1 MSRKGYH
8 FQNFPSIFFT
18 LMPGG
23 RARGNPVQNFSEN
36 SQKILSTDWKNIL
49 CFDITMCPS
58 FKCTMNFGPSPLGSD
73 FGIFGPL
80 HNGMSRTIK
89 IFKKVELWVSMA
101 RLTPNLVNA
110 SQKKWKQRKKGFEIG
125 GIWTPDQP
133 QMNKK

>member
-1 MSRKGYH
+1 MFHRNDK
-8 FQNFPSIFFT
+8 QAN
-18 LMPGG
+18 
-23 RARGNPVQNFSEN
+23 
-36 SQKILSTDWKNIL
+36 
-49 CFDITMCPS
+49 
-58 FKCTMNFGPSPLGSD
+58 
-73 FGIFGPL
+73 

-110 SQKKWKQRKKGFEIG
+110 SQKKWKKRKKGFEIG

>member
-1 MSRKGYH
+1 MR
-8 FQNFPSIFFT
+8 P
-18 LMPGG
+18 
-23 RARGNPVQNFSEN
+23 EN
-36 SQKILSTDWKNIL
+36 DSSLE
-49 CFDITMCPS
+49 ITTS
-58 FKCTMNFGPSPLGSD
+58 A
-73 FGIFGPL
+73 L

-110 SQKKWKQRKKGFEIG
+110 SQKKWKKRKKGFEIG